1 MKTTVEIP
9 DALLRQ
15 AKRVALRQ
23 HTTVRALIEQGLRH
37 VVRERASGQFVLRD
51 ASFSAD
57 GLAPGRSLQDWDRLR
72 DLSYEERGA

>member
-23 HTTVRALIEQGLRH
+23 GTTVRALIEQGLRH
-37 VVRERASGQFVLRD
+37 VVRERAAGPFALRD
-51 ASFSAD
+51 ASFTAD
-57 GLAPGRSLQDWDRLR
+57 GLASGRSLQDWDSLR
-72 DLSYEERGA
+72 DLAYEERGA